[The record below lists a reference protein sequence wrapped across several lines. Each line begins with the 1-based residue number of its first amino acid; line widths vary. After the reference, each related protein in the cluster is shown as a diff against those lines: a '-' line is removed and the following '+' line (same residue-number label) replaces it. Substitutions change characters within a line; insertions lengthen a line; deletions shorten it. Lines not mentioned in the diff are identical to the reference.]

1 MSINTNK
8 TVPFTDVASDFMKAI
23 KISDNIKSSY
33 VDFTATDFA
42 SLRASLI
49 EYIRAIYPVDYNNFI
64 ESDLGIMLV
73 ELVSYMG
80 AIMSM
85 KADMLAHENFIHTA
99 KDRESVRKLFKLVGL
114 SLKGPTSAQAV
125 AKLTMPDDSSTVLD
139 KAIEL
144 DAENRVVVVTSPEDG
159 EPVTYTIYKAIDGV
173 VSPLDDY
180 NADLEIT
187 AANYTPGVEN
197 SWDVVLLEGAF
208 ATESGTF
215 SQLDTFKSISLE
227 ESPVI
232 QNSVQV
238 FLESSDIATSGAFR
252 QVEDLYQASSSS
264 DKMFQVIYDDQFKAK
279 IIFGNGTNGVSP
291 TNNSDYI
298 VTYRVGGGDRGNV
311 PDGYINS
318 LIAGTYNAADA
329 SFRLEQAQIATGGA
343 DAETIDHAKKYG
355 PLAFKRQDRIVS
367 LDDYATF
374 ASRFVSP
381 AGTTGKATVVARK
394 AYSSANIIDLYILEK
409 ASSLQLQKASISF
422 KNALLTAISEKK
434 LITDD
439 VVISDGLI
447 RTLDLLV
454 TVSLDRRFQGVESTL
469 VTKISNVIKDYFLSD
484 NMDFGDSISF
494 ASLNRVI
501 FGIEEVK
508 FSTIDNFEE
517 EIISVDFNEIIQ
529 LNNTVINVNY
539 V

>member
-33 VDFTATDFA
+33 IDFTATDFA
-42 SLRASLI
+42 SLRASLL

-64 ESDLGIMLV
+64 ESDLGIMLI

-99 KDRESVRKLFKLVGL
+99 KDRESVRKLFQLVGV
-114 SLKGPTSAQAV
+114 SMKGPTSAQAV

-227 ESPVI
+227 NSPVI

-311 PDGYINS
+311 PDGYINT
-318 LIAGTYNAADA
+318 LIAGTYDTEDA
-329 SFRLEQAQIATGGA
+329 SFRLEQTQIATGGA
-343 DAETIDHAKKYG
+343 DAETMDHAKKYG

-447 RTLDLLV
+447 RTLDLIV
-454 TVSLDRRFQGVESTL
+454 TVNIDRRFQGVESTL
-469 VTKISNVIKDYFLSD
+469 VTKVSNVIKDYFLSD
-484 NMDFGDSISF
+484 NVDFGDSISF

-517 EIISVDFNEIIQ
+517 ELISVDFNEIIQ

>member
-1 MSINTNK
+1 
-8 TVPFTDVASDFMKAI
+8 
-23 KISDNIKSSY
+23 
-33 VDFTATDFA
+33 
-42 SLRASLI
+42 
-49 EYIRAIYPVDYNNFI
+49 
-64 ESDLGIMLV
+64 
-73 ELVSYMG
+73 
-80 AIMSM
+80 
-85 KADMLAHENFIHTA
+85 
-99 KDRESVRKLFKLVGL
+99 
-114 SLKGPTSAQAV
+114 
-125 AKLTMPDDSSTVLD
+125 
-139 KAIEL
+139 
-144 DAENRVVVVTSPEDG
+144 
-159 EPVTYTIYKAIDGV
+159 
-173 VSPLDDY
+173 
-180 NADLEIT
+180 
-187 AANYTPGVEN
+187 
-197 SWDVVLLEGAF
+197 
-208 ATESGTF
+208 
-215 SQLDTFKSISLE
+215 
-227 ESPVI
+227 
-232 QNSVQV
+232 
-238 FLESSDIATSGAFR
+238 
-252 QVEDLYQASSSS
+252 
-264 DKMFQVIYDDQFKAK
+264 MFQVIYDDQFKAK

-311 PDGYINS
+311 PDGYINT
-318 LIAGTYNAADA
+318 LIAGTYDTEDA
-329 SFRLEQAQIATGGA
+329 SFRLEQTQIATGGA
-343 DAETIDHAKKYG
+343 DAETMDHAKKYG

-447 RTLDLLV
+447 RTLDLIV
-454 TVSLDRRFQGVESTL
+454 TVNIDRRFQGVESTL
-469 VTKISNVIKDYFLSD
+469 VTKVSNVIKDYFLSD
-484 NMDFGDSISF
+484 NVDFGDSISF

-517 EIISVDFNEIIQ
+517 ELISVDFNEIIQ

>member
-33 VDFTATDFA
+33 IDFTATDFA
-42 SLRASLI
+42 SLRASLL

-64 ESDLGIMLV
+64 ESDLGIMLI

-99 KDRESVRKLFKLVGL
+99 KDRESVRKLFQLVGV
-114 SLKGPTSAQAV
+114 SMKGPTSAQAV

-227 ESPVI
+227 NSPVI

-238 FLESSDIATSGAFR
+238 FLESSNIATSGAFR

-311 PDGYINS
+311 PDGYINT
-318 LIAGTYNAADA
+318 LIAGTYDTEDA
-329 SFRLEQAQIATGGA
+329 SFRLEQTQIATGGA
-343 DAETIDHAKKYG
+343 DAETMDHAKKYG

-447 RTLDLLV
+447 RTLDLIV
-454 TVSLDRRFQGVESTL
+454 TVNIDRRFQGVESTL
-469 VTKISNVIKDYFLSD
+469 VTKVSNVIKDYFLSD
-484 NMDFGDSISF
+484 NVDFGDSISF

-517 EIISVDFNEIIQ
+517 ELISVDFNEIIQ

>member
-33 VDFTATDFA
+33 IDFTATDFA
-42 SLRASLI
+42 SLRTSLI

-99 KDRESVRKLFKLVGL
+99 KDRESVRKLFQLVGV
-114 SLKGPTSAQAV
+114 SMKGPTSAQAI

-159 EPVTYTIYKAIDGV
+159 EPLTYTIYKAIDGV

-227 ESPVI
+227 NSPVI

-311 PDGYINS
+311 PDGYINT
-318 LIAGTYNAADA
+318 LIAGTYDTADA
-329 SFRLEQAQIATGGA
+329 SFRLEQTQIATGGA

-447 RTLDLLV
+447 RTLDLIV
-454 TVSLDRRFQGVESTL
+454 TVNIDRRFQGVESTL
-469 VTKISNVIKDYFLSD
+469 VTKVSNVIKDYFLSD

-517 EIISVDFNEIIQ
+517 ELISVDFNEIIQ

>member
-33 VDFTATDFA
+33 IDFTATDFA
-42 SLRASLI
+42 SLRASLL

-99 KDRESVRKLFKLVGL
+99 KDRESVRKLFQLVGV
-114 SLKGPTSAQAV
+114 SMKGPTSAQAV

-227 ESPVI
+227 NSPVI

-311 PDGYINS
+311 PDGYINT
-318 LIAGTYNAADA
+318 LIAGTYDTEDA
-329 SFRLEQAQIATGGA
+329 SFRLEQTQIATGGA
-343 DAETIDHAKKYG
+343 DAETMDHAKKYG

-447 RTLDLLV
+447 RTLDLIV
-454 TVSLDRRFQGVESTL
+454 TVNIDRRFQGVESTL
-469 VTKISNVIKDYFLSD
+469 VTKVSNVIKDYFLSD
-484 NMDFGDSISF
+484 NVDFGDSISF

-517 EIISVDFNEIIQ
+517 ELISVDFNEIIQ